1 MEDIK
6 SNGKWQPTKE
16 DYFKLEEKYRDLE
29 NRYIRLYNEY
39 CRKPLQK
46 RTEIMTEKERSA
58 YLGDQKWF
66 ECIKPVTNVRKGT
79 GCEVGK
85 KYWFELC
92 YVCDDDDNHTGE
104 FFYRKLSDNYHYD
117 EVYIT
122 DEELVNNF
130 KEI

>member
-1 MEDIK
+1 MNKKHLQMQQQE
-6 SNGKWQPTKE
+6 
-16 DYFKLEEKYRDLE
+16 
-29 NRYIRLYNEY
+29 
-39 CRKPLQK
+39 RK
-46 RTEIMTEKERSA
+46 A
-58 YLGDQKWF
+58 YLGDQVWF
-66 ECIKPVTNVRKGT
+66 ECIKPITNIRKGKT

-122 DEELVNNF
+122 DEELLTHFVRLKN
-130 KEI
+130 

>member
-1 MEDIK
+1 M
-6 SNGKWQPTKE
+6 TK
-16 DYFKLEEKYRDLE
+16 
-29 NRYIRLYNEY
+29 
-39 CRKPLQK
+39 
-46 RTEIMTEKERSA
+46 KERKS

-92 YVCDDDDNHTGE
+92 YVCDDNDNHTGE
-104 FFYRKLSDNYHYD
+104 FFYRKLSDNNHYD

-122 DEELVNNF
+122 DEELVNSF
-130 KEI
+130 IRL